1 MNDAE
6 SYVVKNSAH
15 MEHTV
20 DEDDKEDNASNQD
33 CDFVII
39 DLGSYAV
46 DIPES
51 HLSEENEDNHQK
63 RDFCVKVSLA
73 CA

>member
-1 MNDAE
+1 
-6 SYVVKNSAH
+6 

-20 DEDDKEDNASNQD
+20 DIDDKEDNASNQD

-39 DLGSYAV
+39 DLGSLSV

-51 HLSEENEDNHQK
+51 QNVLEENEDNHQI

>member
-6 SYVVKNSAH
+6 LYMVKNSVH
-15 MEHTV
+15 MEHII
-20 DEDDKEDNASNQD
+20 DIDDKEDNASNQD

-39 DLGSYAV
+39 DLGSYTV
-46 DIPES
+46 DIPE
-51 HLSEENEDNHQK
+51 SEENEDNHQI
-63 RDFCVKVSLA
+63 RDFCVKVSSA